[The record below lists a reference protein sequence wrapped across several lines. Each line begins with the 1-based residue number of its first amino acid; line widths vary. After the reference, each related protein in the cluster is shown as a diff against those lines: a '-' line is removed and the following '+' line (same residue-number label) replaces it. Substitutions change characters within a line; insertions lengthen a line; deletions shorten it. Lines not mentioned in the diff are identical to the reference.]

1 MSKITFLD
9 SIDIK
14 SLCSES
20 WNEMQGNEQIRF
32 CSHCAKDVHNLSEM
46 TRKEA
51 RKIVAQSNGEIC
63 VRYVRR
69 PDGRI
74 QTIKNTLHQITRQ
87 TGIAAGVL
95 GTSLAASTLAYAQ
108 GEVKANPN
116 QNAQIVEV
124 ANQKSDEPNAALSGT
139 ITDPNGAVI
148 PFAFVTI
155 SNEQTNFY
163 QSTNSNHEGF
173 YEFKDV
179 PIGEY
184 KLKVDAGGFASKE
197 IAQVSVSGGE
207 QNYNAQLAIETMQEV
222 VTVGGGEGE
231 GEGSGVGYGSG
242 GSISVCNFP
251 ENRLVRAVEKENLNE
266 IKVRVGMGERVNSKD
281 KCYDGN
287 SPLHVAVENGNFEI
301 AEFLISYGAKTNS
314 KNAEKR
320 TTLMMLDEDATPEL
334 VNLLLSNGAKVNLAD
349 KQGNTALIFAA
360 EYASNDV
367 VQALIS
373 AGANVNAVNKQGET
387 ALMRAAE
394 NDSLEIVKTLLG
406 AGANAQSISKEGET
420 ALSMT
425 NSEEVKQRLIA
436 YGAIEK

>member
-9 SIDIK
+9 SIDVG
-14 SLCSES
+14 SPCSES
-20 WNEMQGNEQIRF
+20 WNQMQGNEQIRF

-51 RKIVAQSNGEIC
+51 RKIVAQSNGGIC

-95 GTSLAASTLAYAQ
+95 GTSLTASTLAYAQ

-116 QNAQIVEV
+116 ENAQIVEV
-124 ANQKSDEPNAALSGT
+124 ADQKSDSPNGTISGT
-139 ITDPNGAVI
+139 ISDPNGAVI
-148 PFAFVTI
+148 PFALVTI
-155 SNEQTNFY
+155 SSEQTNFY
-163 QSTNSNHEGF
+163 QSTNSNQEGF

-179 PIGEY
+179 PVGEY

-197 IAQVSVSGGE
+197 IAQVSVVGGE
-207 QNYNAQLAIETMQEV
+207 QNYNAQLAIEAMQET
-222 VTVGGGEGE
+222 VTVS
-231 GEGSGVGYGSG
+231 SGNELINTVSG
-242 GSISVCNFP
+242 GLMISTVRYS
-251 ENRLVRAVEKENLNE
+251 RLVRAVENDNLDE
-266 IKVRVGMGERVNSKD
+266 VKAGVGMGERVNAKD
-281 KCYDGN
+281 KGYGNN
-287 SPLHVAVENGNFEI
+287 SPLHVAVENGNLEI

-334 VNLLLSNGAKVNLAD
+334 VNLLLSHGAKVNLAD
-349 KQGNTALIFAA
+349 RQGNTALIFAA

-367 VQALIS
+367 VQVLIS
-373 AGANVNAVNKQGET
+373 AGANINAVNKQGET

-425 NSEEVKQRLIA
+425 NSEEVKQYLIA